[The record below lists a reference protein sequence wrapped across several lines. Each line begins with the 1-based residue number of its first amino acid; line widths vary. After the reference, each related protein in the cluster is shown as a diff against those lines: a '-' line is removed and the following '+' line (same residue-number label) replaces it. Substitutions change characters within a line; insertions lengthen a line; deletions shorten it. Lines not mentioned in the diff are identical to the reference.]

1 MEIYE
6 ERLRQKNALISQV
19 IFQNELNA
27 EDLKN
32 YQKIIKDQQNEI
44 RKLYEDLRTK
54 GHGMM
59 HDLQAI
65 NWLVTM
71 IPIFHPYKRLKITS

>member
-6 ERLRQKNALISQV
+6 ERLRQKNALIAQIV
-19 IFQNELNA
+19 FQNKLNA

-44 RKLYEDLRTK
+44 RKLYDELRTK
-54 GHGMM
+54 GNGMRPSLWTITWSKDHG
-59 HDLQAI
+59 
-65 NWLVTM
+65 
-71 IPIFHPYKRLKITS
+71 

>member
-6 ERLRQKNALISQV
+6 ERLRQKNALIAQIV
-19 IFQNELNA
+19 FQNKLNA

-44 RKLYEDLRTK
+44 RKLYDELRTK
-54 GHGMM
+54 GNGMRPS
-59 HDLQAI
+59 L
-65 NWLVTM
+65 
-71 IPIFHPYKRLKITS
+71 

>member
-54 GHGMM
+54 GHGTI
-59 HDLQAI
+59 H
-65 NWLVTM
+65 
-71 IPIFHPYKRLKITS
+71 SE

>member
-54 GHGMM
+54 GHGMI
-59 HDLQAI
+59 H
-65 NWLVTM
+65 
-71 IPIFHPYKRLKITS
+71 SE

>member
-19 IFQNELNA
+19 VFQKELNA

-54 GHGMM
+54 GHGMI
-59 HDLQAI
+59 H
-65 NWLVTM
+65 
-71 IPIFHPYKRLKITS
+71 SE